1 MAAAG
6 DCERHFLRAQER
18 LCLAGCARGPAA
30 VGNGVLLLYQMECR
44 WHLAAREWVPEHRGA
59 GASKKK
65 AQPTAV
71 ILDSQSVKN
80 TATSTTRVSYDA
92 GKRIKGRKRF
102 FLVDTL
108 GNLLVSWVVAA
119 SCHDGAT
126 AAQVWEALALEH
138 ELLDQVHTVFV
149 DGGLGRRFR
158 QQLAQRGIHVQVPTG
173 VLAQKGR
180 FFIHAK
186 RWVVERSIAWAGNNR
201 RLAKDYERKTTHA
214 NAWLY
219 VANIRRLARLT

>member
-1 MAAAG
+1 M
-6 DCERHFLRAQER
+6 
-18 LCLAGCARGPAA
+18 
-30 VGNGVLLLYQMECR
+30 GNGVVLLRQVERR
-44 WHLAAREWVPEHRGA
+44 WHVRARERLLEHCGPRTG
-59 GASKKK
+59 KKK

-80 TATSTTRVSYDA
+80 TATSTRSVGYDA
-92 GKRIKGRKRF
+92 GKCIKGRKRF

-108 GNLLVSWVVAA
+108 GNLLTSCVVAA
-119 SCHDGAT
+119 SCHDGTT
-126 AAQVWEALALEH
+126 AAKVWDALALGN
-138 ELLDQVHTVFV
+138 ELLDQVQLVFV
-149 DGGLGRRFR
+149 DGGFGRRFR
-158 QQLAQRGIHVQVPTG
+158 QHLAQRGIQAQVPTG

-219 VANIRRLARLT
+219 VANIRRLARFT